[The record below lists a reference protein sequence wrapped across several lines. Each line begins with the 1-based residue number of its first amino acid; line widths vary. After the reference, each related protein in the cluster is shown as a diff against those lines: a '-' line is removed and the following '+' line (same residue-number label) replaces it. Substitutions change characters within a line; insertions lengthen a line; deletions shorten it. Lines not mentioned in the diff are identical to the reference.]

1 MASDFNLS
9 ITELPLDGNAEE
21 DTFKVYMCDTGLF
34 VSMLEDGTQ
43 FDILQGDLYGYKGA
57 IFENLIADIFTKMG
71 RKLYYFHKDSGL
83 EVDFV
88 IRYQGECTLVEVKA
102 RSGNVKSTKTILN
115 HPEKY
120 HVSHAIKLGDYNI
133 GKNGPLLT
141 LPLYMAFLLRS
152 C

>member
-1 MASDFNLS
+1 
-9 ITELPLDGNAEE
+9 
-21 DTFKVYMCDTGLF
+21 MCDTGLF

-57 IFENLIADIFTKMG
+57 IFENL
-71 RKLYYFHKDSGL
+71 
-83 EVDFV
+83 

-133 GKNGPLLT
+133 GKTGPLLT